1 MDKHEENFE
10 KGIEEMDK
18 ANEAMDEGK
27 VLKSFYHA
35 GKGIGKPIIGVVKDP
50 VGFAVEM
57 LRDWFKK

>member
-1 MDKHEENFE
+1 
-10 KGIEEMDK
+10 MDK

-50 VGFAVEM
+50 VGFAAEM